1 MLIVG
6 LNAYHGDVA
15 AAVLRDGQLIA
26 ALEEE
31 RFSRIKHVAGFPARA
46 IERGLAMAGRLPA
59 DVDVWAIARG
69 RRVHLLQK
77 AWFALTHRPGAP
89 WSVNTGTPPA
99 STPALRKRSPARSSW
114 IPRRSR
120 RDTSSI
126 IRRTRRARITPAASM
141 TPPAA
146 RSMASVI
153 SSACRPRAAAADGST

>member
-15 AAVLRDGQLIA
+15 AAVLRDGRLVA

-46 IERGLAMAGRLPA
+46 IARGLEMAGATPA

-77 AWFALTHRPGAP
+77 AWFGLTHRPG
-89 WSVNTGTPPA
+89 
-99 STPALRKRSPARSSW
+99 
-114 IPRRSR
+114 RRLLGQY
-120 RDTSSI
+120 RDTTSRQASNRDVIAQTFNLDASSI
-126 IRRTRRARITPAASM
+126 NARY
-141 TPPAA
+141 
-146 RSMASVI
+146 VE
-153 SSACRPRAAAADGST
+153 